1 MLLLP
6 LFLKDKSHDDDANI
20 LPPYKR
26 MGRHMLS
33 LAQFHKMFLK
43 TINVIHI
50 IIIITTITT
59 TTTIGDIIII
69 EPVWLGMW
77 LINWHPSRSP
87 DFHPGYLC
95 RLTTSWYGV
104 SRYQDIKI
112 QGIGVYLPLFI
123 FKTISTCFKLQ
134 PKSWWKFHAWN
145 KQWNISSLKSKMI
158 EVFTMFT
165 KTSVIISTES
175 KDCHHKYWWIIIG
188 NVGEKPGRVARP
200 CRGGSTPR
208 LNSNEVIFIKKTKR
222 EGRKE
227 KMVSSCFDALHCNEE
242 WKESGENIDNLAQV
256 FDYNP
261 VFDYL
266 Q

>member
-6 LFLKDKSHDDDANI
+6 LFLKDKSHDDGANI

-43 TINVIHI
+43 TINVIYI

-95 RLTTSWYGV
+95 RLTTSWY
-104 SRYQDIKI
+104 
-112 QGIGVYLPLFI
+112 QGIGYQGIVFQSRY
-123 FKTISTCFKLQ
+123 
-134 PKSWWKFHAWN
+134 WG
-145 KQWNISSLKSKMI
+145 I
-158 EVFTMFT
+158 EVRISRFKVSGYICHFLYSKRLAPASNCNQSHGESSKPETM
-165 KTSVIISTES
+165 K
-175 KDCHHKYWWIIIG
+175 H
-188 NVGEKPGRVARP
+188 
-200 CRGGSTPR
+200 
-208 LNSNEVIFIKKTKR
+208 
-222 EGRKE
+222 
-227 KMVSSCFDALHCNEE
+227 
-242 WKESGENIDNLAQV
+242 
-256 FDYNP
+256 
-261 VFDYL
+261 
-266 Q
+266 